1 MLALIDGAPVLQLL
15 ALTLVTSGALCWVVA
30 FWSIPTSL
38 LSGAAAAA
46 GIAWINSIGN
56 LGGHFGPDLIGR
68 IREANGGNADMA
80 FLTLAGAALVGGV
93 LILLVTAKPKP
104 QSPPSS

>member
-1 MLALIDGAPVLQLL
+1 MLALIDGSPVLQLL
-15 ALTLVTSGALCWVVA
+15 ALTIVCCGALCWVVT
-30 FWSIPTSL
+30 FWSIPTSF

-68 IREANGGNADMA
+68 LLGGI
-80 FLTLAGAALVGGV
+80 VV
-93 LILLVTAKPKP
+93 LLVTRQKHVAA
-104 QSPPSS
+104 PSQAAS